1 MKRGIK
7 IKMEKTYQ
15 ISESELIELIH
26 DLMKLCAL
34 ENGGIDNWC
43 GYSDSIQNFEEAN
56 GGELYEL
63 AQKELENYSEVN

>member
-1 MKRGIK
+1 MN
-7 IKMEKTYQ
+7 TYIERQ
-15 ISESELIELIH
+15 YLVSESELIELIH
-26 DLMKLCAL
+26 DSMKLCAL

-63 AQKELENYSEVN
+63 AQKELENYPEVDDCY